1 MVVKSKKDRIA
12 VIIDALNEAAS
23 GDYSKKIDISTKNDE
38 LDSLV
43 HAINKLLKKTGERL
57 SGQKQT
63 RSKLRTSEK
72 RYKNILDSMEESYF
86 EVDLKGNLLFFN
98 DTVIRDLGYKSKD
111 LDGLN
116 FQQLVDKENGA
127 KVYEAFH
134 RVFLTGEAIKGFDW
148 EILKKN
154 GGKIDVES
162 SVALLRDD
170 KGRTR
175 GFRGVVRD
183 ITKRKQADQELLRSE
198 ERYRTILDIM
208 GDAYYELDLRGTY
221 TFVNDT
227 AYKIFGYRQNELI
240 GMSYRDI
247 LTPQIAHNMQE
258 AFSKIYNSGKPELLI
273 DYEIIDKDGTVKI
286 HRMNAALMRDA
297 AGKPNGFRALA
308 WDVTENKKAEEARC
322 ISEEKYRNIL
332 ESMEETYLE
341 ADLKG
346 NFVFF
351 NDSLSKMLGYSRAEL
366 ANMNYRNCI
375 EPETIPKIFQIFNEI
390 YRTDKPKTFITHELI
405 TKDGSKKIIEMSV
418 SLKRDRSGNPA
429 GFQGVAR
436 DVTEKIK
443 AEEAIKQNEIHLR
456 MITENIRDIIW
467 TLGFDLHFTY
477 ISPSAYHITG
487 YTPEELRRIP
497 LNQQISPASYAL
509 IEKTLAEALARELSG
524 LYDDQGSVN
533 ILELELMRKDGSN
546 VWVEVIAD
554 FNRDENGK
562 PFEVLGVTRDIS
574 EHKKMEEALRE
585 SEKRYRMIVENM
597 HDIIWTMDLDLQYN
611 YISPSSTWITGYTVE
626 ELKNIPVNKLL
637 TPQSY
642 AQVVSTLS
650 EEIELEFSGK
660 PINLH
665 RSRTMDLE
673 IFHKNGTI
681 VWLEITAAF
690 NRDENGKPVEILLA
704 GRNITERK
712 KIEEA
717 LKKSEKRFRMIVENM
732 HDTVWTMDL
741 NLHFKYIS
749 PGSTIMTGFTE
760 EELRTIPLKEQI
772 VPKSYA
778 FIERILMEQLA
789 LESGG
794 RPVDPK
800 GALTFEVEAYHK
812 DSGTIWIEL
821 TTTFNRDENGKPLEI
836 VIAGRSITERKKME
850 EEKEKLEEQLLHAQK
865 MESIGRL
872 AGGVAH
878 DFNNMLNVI
887 LGYAELS
894 KMRLPEDNPV
904 MHNIIEIEK
913 AASRSKDITSQLLA
927 FSRKQ
932 IIAPKIINLNE
943 QIAGIEK
950 TVARLIGEDIN
961 LFFHTQSD
969 LWNIKIDPSQIEQ
982 ILFNLIINARD
993 AMPGGGKLTVETFNI
1008 HLDEGYCLNHAD
1020 FQPGQYVLLTVSD
1033 NGHGIDTETLQHIF
1047 EPFFTTKETGKGTGL
1062 GLATV
1067 YGIIKQN
1074 GGFINVYSEPGQGTA
1089 FKIYFRRTEEVT
1101 QVEKVEEEPIF
1112 RASGTI
1118 LLVEDDLPLR
1128 EMTEEMLKTIGYSVL
1143 TVDNPMEAV
1152 SLCEKG
1158 GKHIDLVITDVVM
1171 PEMNGRELR
1180 DKLVVIKPDIKVLF
1194 MSGYT
1199 TNVIAHHGV
1208 LEKGVH
1214 FLQKPFS
1221 MKNLAQKISEVTG
1234 DK

>member
-1 MVVKSKKDRIA
+1 MAVKSKKDRIA
-12 VIIDALNEAAS
+12 VIIDTLNEAAS
-23 GDYSKKIDISTKNDE
+23 GDYSKKIDISPKNDE
-38 LDSLV
+38 LDSLA
-43 HAINKLLKKTGERL
+43 HAINKILKKTGKHL
-57 SGQKQT
+57 IGQKQT
-63 RSKLRTSEK
+63 RSKLRASEK

-86 EVDLKGNLLFFN
+86 EVGLKGNLLFFN
-98 DTVIRDLGYKSKD
+98 DTVIRDLGYTSKD
-111 LDGLN
+111 LNGLN

-134 RVFLTGEAIKGFDW
+134 RVFLAGESIKGFDW

-170 KGRTR
+170 KGRPR

-183 ITKRKQADQELLRSE
+183 ITKRKEADQELLRSE

-247 LTPQIAHNMQE
+247 LTPQVAHNMQE
-258 AFSKIYNSGKPELLI
+258 AFSKIYHSGKPELLI

-286 HRMNAALMRDA
+286 HRMNAALMRDT

-308 WDVTENKKAEEARC
+308 WDVTENKKAEEARR

-332 ESMEETYLE
+332 ESMEEAYLE

-375 EPETIPKIFQIFNEI
+375 EPETIPKIFQTFNEI

-436 DVTEKIK
+436 DVTAKIK
-443 AEEAIKQNEIHLR
+443 AELAIK
-456 MITENIRDIIW
+456 
-467 TLGFDLHFTY
+467 
-477 ISPSAYHITG
+477 
-487 YTPEELRRIP
+487 
-497 LNQQISPASYAL
+497 
-509 IEKTLAEALARELSG
+509 
-524 LYDDQGSVN
+524 
-533 ILELELMRKDGSN
+533 
-546 VWVEVIAD
+546 
-554 FNRDENGK
+554 
-562 PFEVLGVTRDIS
+562 
-574 EHKKMEEALRE
+574 E
-585 SEKRYRMIVENM
+585 SEE
-597 HDIIWTMDLDLQYN
+597 
-611 YISPSSTWITGYTVE
+611 
-626 ELKNIPVNKLL
+626 
-637 TPQSY
+637 
-642 AQVVSTLS
+642 
-650 EEIELEFSGK
+650 
-660 PINLH
+660 
-665 RSRTMDLE
+665 
-673 IFHKNGTI
+673 
-681 VWLEITAAF
+681 
-690 NRDENGKPVEILLA
+690 
-704 GRNITERK
+704 
-712 KIEEA
+712 
-717 LKKSEKRFRMIVENM
+717 RFRMIVENM
-732 HDTVWTMDL
+732 HDTVWTMDFH
-741 NLHFKYIS
+741 LHYKYIS
-749 PGSTIMTGFTE
+749 PGSSIMTGFTE
-760 EELRTIPLKEQI
+760 EEIRTIPLKEQI
-772 VPKSYA
+772 TPESYA
-778 FIERILMEQLA
+778 LMEGIMTEAFA
-789 LESGG
+789 LKSSGQ
-794 RPVDPK
+794 PVDPK
-800 GALTFEVEAYHK
+800 ESRTFEVEAYHK
-812 DSGTIWIEL
+812 DGGTIWIEINA
-821 TTTFNRDENGKPLEI
+821 TFNRDENGKPLEI
-836 VIAGRSITERKKME
+836 VIAGRNITERKKIHK
-850 EEKEKLEEQLLHAQK
+850 EKEKLEEQLLHAQK
-865 MESIGRL
+865 MESVGRL

-894 KMRLPEDNPV
+894 KMRLTEDNPV
-904 MHNIIEIEK
+904 MHDIVEIEK

-932 IIAPKIINLNE
+932 IIAPKIVNLNE
-943 QIAGIEK
+943 QITGIEK
-950 TVARLIGEDIN
+950 TIAHLIGEDIS

-1008 HLDEGYCLNHAD
+1008 QLDEGYCLTHAG
-1020 FQPGQYVLLTVSD
+1020 FQSGQYVILTVSD
-1033 NGHGIDTETLQHIF
+1033 NGHGIDTETLKHIF

-1062 GLATV
+1062 GLSTV

-1074 GGFINVYSEPGQGTA
+1074 GGFINVYSEPGQGTT
-1089 FKIYFRRTEEVT
+1089 FKVYFRRTKEVKPVEE
-1101 QVEKVEEEPIF
+1101 VEEEPIT

-1128 EMTEEMLKTIGYSVL
+1128 EMTIEMLKTIGYSVL
-1143 TVDNPMEAV
+1143 TVDNPIEAV

-1158 GKHIDLVITDVVM
+1158 DEHIDLVITDVVM

-1180 DKLVVIKPDIKVLF
+1180 DKLAVVRPDIKVLF

-1221 MKNLAQKISEVTG
+1221 MKNLAQKISEVTAG
-1234 DK
+1234 K